1 MGGNEED
8 SAKLFSVVPGDR
20 TRSSMH
26 KLKDLTFH
34 PSTKKCFFIV
44 RVDRYCNRLPK
55 EVVESPSLETFKT
68 WMDKTLR
75 KLQLALIEHGMG
87 YMISRGPLQTDFHDK

>member
-20 TRSSMH
+20 TRSNMH

-34 PSTKKCFFIV
+34 PSTKKCFFIA

-55 EVVESPSLETFKT
+55 EIVESPSLDILKTNWTWLWTTFPG
-68 WMDKTLR
+68 DP
-75 KLQLALIEHGMG
+75 AS
-87 YMISRGPLQTDFHDK
+87 SREVGPDNL